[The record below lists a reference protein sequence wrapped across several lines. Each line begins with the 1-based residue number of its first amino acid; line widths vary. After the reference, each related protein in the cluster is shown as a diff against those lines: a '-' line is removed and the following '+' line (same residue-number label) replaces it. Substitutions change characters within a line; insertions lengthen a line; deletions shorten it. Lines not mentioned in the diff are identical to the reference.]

1 VSRNTIS
8 MNQHGQ
14 GKLVMDSRSRPISR
28 RGLLGLAQALPAAM
42 LLTPTMAYADDR
54 QLVTQVANEALA
66 VARAGGSPSR
76 FRSLLQRYSA
86 YQGVAMFALGR
97 YRKQLPESKRDR
109 YVGLALN
116 FVASTFARNS
126 KSFAGERFVA
136 TSAGDG
142 TVRGKIQFANGQS
155 ANVDWRVRGG
165 KIIDVNIQGVW
176 LTLQLRDQFTGV
188 LGRNNGD
195 FDALFKYLQT
205 GRA

>member
-1 VSRNTIS
+1 
-8 MNQHGQ
+8 
-14 GKLVMDSRSRPISR
+14 
-28 RGLLGLAQALPAAM
+28 M
-42 LLTPTMAYADDR
+42 LLMPATARADDR

-76 FRSLLQRYSA
+76 FRSLLQRHSA

-97 YRKQLPESKRDR
+97 YQRQLPPGKRDR
-109 YVGLALN
+109 YVSLALN
-116 FVASTFARNS
+116 FVASTFARNA

-142 TVRGKIQFANGQS
+142 MVRGRIQFANGQTTS
-155 ANVDWRVRGG
+155 VDWRVQRG

-176 LTLQLRDQFTGV
+176 LTLQLREQFTGV
-188 LGRNNGD
+188 LSRSNGD
-195 FDALFKYLQT
+195 FDALFRYLQT